1 MKKILTLLASTSR
14 IRDLLKRNN
23 WRIALVAIAFLTAGA
38 VLSHRIEPGV
48 RVKTVIIAGHT
59 PALQFSRADSAPH
72 PVALLAHGLHGSKET
87 LFRLGEALATA
98 GFVCFALDFP
108 GHGASARSFSRP
120 ESARTLTGVAREIGP
135 VDVFIGHSLGA
146 GAGAESVR
154 NGGFR
159 PQLFIAVGALPD
171 LGEHRP
177 PLLLLVGEFDEAI
190 VRSLQARGP
199 GMMPLSAAQFEEAF
213 PTAGFGSRTDLRLV
227 LFSWCDHALEPYD
240 PRLVNVTVE
249 AACAAAGKA
258 PPATPTRWLW
268 RLVGVVLGGL
278 GALGL
283 TSCLPAFSPRLAGM
297 RGPLIALIALAS
309 VILTTSTWIGA
320 APVLR
325 RVPLQL
331 A

>member
-1 MKKILTLLASTSR
+1 M
-14 IRDLLKRNN
+14 
-23 WRIALVAIAFLTAGA
+23 
-38 VLSHRIEPGV
+38 
-48 RVKTVIIAGHT
+48 
-59 PALQFSRADSAPH
+59 
-72 PVALLAHGLHGSKET
+72 
-87 LFRLGEALATA
+87 
-98 GFVCFALDFP
+98 
-108 GHGASARSFSRP
+108 AR
-120 ESARTLTGVAREIGP
+120 
-135 VDVFIGHSLGA
+135 GA

-278 GALGL
+278 DALGL
-283 TSCLPAFSPRLAGM
+283 MFC
-297 RGPLIALIALAS
+297 
-309 VILTTSTWIGA
+309 
-320 APVLR
+320 
-325 RVPLQL
+325 
-331 A
+331 